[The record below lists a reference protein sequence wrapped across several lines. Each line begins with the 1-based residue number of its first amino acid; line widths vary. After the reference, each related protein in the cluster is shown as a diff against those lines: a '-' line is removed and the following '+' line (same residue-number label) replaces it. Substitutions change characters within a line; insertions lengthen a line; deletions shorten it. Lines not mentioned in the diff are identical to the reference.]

1 MTDRGLGLMAKQ
13 SRKMS
18 LIEAW
23 CNAGIGLVVS
33 WLFTFYCLP
42 LFGYEPSVH
51 TALWITLSYFG
62 LSMARSYVLRRVFC
76 WHER

>member
-1 MTDRGLGLMAKQ
+1 MPKQ

-42 LFGYEPSVH
+42 MFGYEPSAH
-51 TALWITLSYFG
+51 AALWITLIYFF
-62 LSMARSYVLRRVFC
+62 LSMSRTYVLRRLFS
-76 WHER
+76 WYDK